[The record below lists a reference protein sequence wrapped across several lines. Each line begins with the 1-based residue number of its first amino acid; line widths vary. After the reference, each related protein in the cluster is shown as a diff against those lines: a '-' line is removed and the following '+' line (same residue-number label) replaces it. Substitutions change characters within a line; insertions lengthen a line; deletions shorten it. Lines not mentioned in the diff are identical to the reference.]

1 MDVTKYLGDHPGG
14 PEIMLEFAGCLYS
27 NWKLNSSTVQFYDL
41 FLCDEGKNADD
52 MFEDIGHS
60 SEARQ
65 RLKEYIIGKLKV
77 SSK

>member
-1 MDVTKYLGDHPGG
+1 
-14 PEIMLEFAGCLYS
+14 
-27 NWKLNSSTVQFYDL
+27 L